1 MAANVENEVNSNYE
15 TPLESPGNTEQRGM
29 DQQQIAQAVNS
40 LSNACQEVMKAFR
53 SEKAMRVMAKTGKAN
68 LHFSGKPVS
77 VFSASQHS
85 SDDWIVDNGASDH
98 MTSYSDIM
106 INPHAV
112 EYPVHIILP
121 DGSSKA
127 VHTVGD
133 VQLNEDLILKDVLY
147 VPEFKYN
154 LLSVSKLVCEGKLSA
169 HFHKEFCVL
178 QDHLSKRYLA
188 IGRSQGGLF
197 RIKSSRNK
205 EEAGLSALGNKIT
218 NTSECNVLGDKDF
231 ELLHKR
237 LGHVSVSKMLHIPG
251 CQEQPKNDF
260 FCDTCS
266 LAKFHKLTCSPS
278 VSYASNCFDLVHI
291 DLWVPYKVASLN
303 GTSYFLTIVDDH
315 SRATWTYLLHNK
327 QQVCDV
333 LDAFIRFVRNQFGV
347 TVKTVRTDNGT

>member
-15 TPLESPGNTEQRGM
+15 TPLESPRSNDQKGM
-29 DQQQIAQAVNS
+29 DQNQIAHAVNN

-53 SEKAMRVMAKTGKAN
+53 SEKAMSVMARTGKAN
-68 LHFSGKPVS
+68 LHFSGKPIS
-77 VFSASQHS
+77 VFSVSQHS
-85 SDDWIVDNGASDH
+85 SDDWIVDSGAFDD

-106 INPHAV
+106 INPHAI

-121 DGSSKA
+121 DGTSKPI
-127 VHTVGD
+127 HTVGD

-205 EEAGLSALGNKIT
+205 EEVGLSALGNKII
-218 NTSECNVLGDKDF
+218 NTDECNVLGDKDF
-231 ELLHKR
+231 ELLNKR
-237 LGHVSVSKMLHIPG
+237 LGLVSVSKMLHILG
-251 CQEQPKNDF
+251 FKGKLRHDF
-260 FCDTCS
+260 LCDTCS
-266 LAKFHKLTCSPS
+266 MVKFHKLTCYPS
-278 VSYASNCFDLVHI
+278 DSYASTCFDLVHI
-291 DLWVPYKVASLN
+291 DLWGPYRVPSLN
-303 GTSYFLTIVDDH
+303 GASYFLTLVDDH
-315 SRATWTYLLHNK
+315 SRATWT
-327 QQVCDV
+327 
-333 LDAFIRFVRNQFGV
+333 
-347 TVKTVRTDNGT
+347 